1 MGRQVRPLR
10 VYETLTNE
18 IANRIAPQYR
28 VQEPAW
34 YKVVEAIPPAEITT
48 RPVPIRHKPIKQG
61 VRKPKKTWL
70 PQKIV
75 YEEDELRTT
84 FFKDHPWELARP
96 RVILEIDGR
105 DHLKFD
111 WSKGLRQ
118 PGLPLSGEWYE
129 IGPREHAFRGY
140 QC

>member
-18 IANRIAPQYR
+18 IANRVFPKYV

-34 YKVVEAIPPAEITT
+34 YKVVNAIPPAEITT
-48 RPVPIRHKPIKQG
+48 RPVPVRHRPINKAS
-61 VRKPKKTWL
+61 RKPRKIWM
-70 PQKIV
+70 PQQII

-96 RVILEIDGR
+96 RMILEIDGK
-105 DHLKFD
+105 DHLKVD

-118 PGLPLSGEWYE
+118 PGLPLSGEWYGIRSCE
-129 IGPREHAFRGY
+129 AA
-140 QC
+140 